1 MVTAARRPSAAATAT
16 ATKAKATRGPSAA
29 AGEPSAAAATAT
41 KVKAAWQP
49 AAPGLW
55 FCNWNIWLE
64 ARRRLDR
71 ALAPLDL
78 HSREFWL
85 LAIAGRGNV
94 SQHEIADLCG
104 LDPSSLVAVL
114 DGLERRGWLR
124 RQRNP
129 RDRRI
134 QWVQRTEAGDRLF
147 HQALPRAQR
156 AEAQQLAVLSAA
168 QQRQLVAAMR
178 KLVMIS
184 K

>member
-1 MVTAARRPSAAATAT
+1 MPRAAAK
-16 ATKAKATRGPSAA
+16 TKAP
-29 AGEPSAAAATAT
+29 
-41 KVKAAWQP
+41 KVMAAWEP

-55 FCNWNIWLE
+55 FCNWEIWLE
-64 ARRRLDR
+64 ARRRLNR
-71 ALAPLDL
+71 ALAPLEL
-78 HSREFWL
+78 RAREFWL
-85 LAIAGRGNV
+85 LAIAGPGNV
-94 SQHEIADLCG
+94 AQHEIAELCG
-104 LDPSSLVAVL
+104 IDPSSLVAVL

-124 RQRNP
+124 RERNP

-134 QWVQRTEAGDRLF
+134 QWVRRTEAGDRLF
-147 HQALPRAQR
+147 TQALPRARR